1 MAAKK
6 QGNMFGSFG
15 QAAEQREKE
24 QRKIE
29 AVVTGQQEPAQ
40 DSGKRVTMMLSLS
53 ESDKFKLKSYALKQ
67 GRPVSAIVHDWIQEH
82 CSE

>member
-1 MAAKK
+1 MAKK

-29 AVVTGQQEPAQ
+29 AAVTGQQEPAQ
-40 DSGKRVTMMLSLS
+40 DSGKRVTMMLSMS
-53 ESDKFKLKSYALKQ
+53 EADKFALKSYALKQ